1 MSNLTTSE
9 WFYSTLK
16 EKYKNN
22 QFVLWRTLGGFIAF
36 NYHYFDR
43 IGRKELPSDCLTLED
58 LIDNNTI
65 IGVNVRLLLEET
77 LQFLFNEIV
86 EDGNYPQ
93 VLDSWK
99 EAYDIAFEES
109 NKVNVEKK
117 NFASFMW
124 FVKEFDVEIQNLV
137 SEIME
142 DLNKASLKWIAV
154 KYQQQANQIY
164 RNSPYRLAELNKL
177 ISLSKENVNQKKKDL
192 PPILTIIKKEPELD
206 Y

>member
-1 MSNLTTSE
+1 MSNLITSE

-58 LIDNNTI
+58 LINNNAI

-99 EAYDIAFEES
+99 EAYDIAFQES
-109 NKVNVEKK
+109 NKVNAEKK

-164 RNSPYRLAELNKL
+164 RNSPYRLAELNQL
-177 ISLSKENVNQKKKDL
+177 ISISKDNVNQKKKDL
-192 PPILTIIKKEPELD
+192 PPTLTIIKKEPELD